1 MKDSYLML
9 ESFKVY
15 TTNWLLLLLYK
26 HTVVN
31 LQVDHICLT
40 RVCSETA
47 GGLPGLLLS
56 LAGIKN
62 GSPESTE
69 HVDIWGPP
77 NLDLLVN
84 AMKNFVPHAT
94 MVKAHIIPRSDNV
107 MVHGNGAALASSLH
121 AEELQAE
128 GKFKAV
134 SISAILLTPTHLDGS
149 HFSSNDT
156 SIVYICNLH
165 DIRGEF
171 DPRKA
176 KACGLKKGRKL
187 GQLQN
192 GISVKSDL
200 LDIEVCSTLIR
211 TTLYTSFLQFLC
223 L

>member
-1 MKDSYLML
+1 ML
-9 ESFKVY
+9 KKHLYWSFK
-15 TTNWLLLLLYK
+15 
-26 HTVVN
+26 
-31 LQVDHICLT
+31 
-40 RVCSETA
+40 
-47 GGLPGLLLS
+47 
-56 LAGIKN
+56 
-62 GSPESTE
+62 
-69 HVDIWGPP
+69 VDIWGPP

-94 MVKAHIIPRSDNV
+94 MVKTHIIPQSDNV

-223 L
+223 LVIKLQLTFILPHSGPSR